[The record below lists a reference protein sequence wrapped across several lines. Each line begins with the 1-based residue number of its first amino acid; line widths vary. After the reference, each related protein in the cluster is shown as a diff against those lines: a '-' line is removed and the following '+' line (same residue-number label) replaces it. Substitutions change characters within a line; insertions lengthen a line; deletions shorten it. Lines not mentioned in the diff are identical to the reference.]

1 MRPMVKYV
9 DFVKDKKG
17 VCPFCDPKDRII
29 LERPHAFATYNIAP
43 VHKHQIMVI
52 PYRHIQT
59 VRELTPEEWSDINE
73 LMTEGIALIHKLG
86 YEFTALMM
94 RDGKHPGKSMEH
106 LHFHLIPNCDFRFEP
121 DIERAK
127 REDKRDVLT
136 PEQIAETLRDYENA
150 KKS

>member
-1 MRPMVKYV
+1 
-9 DFVKDKKG
+9 
-17 VCPFCDPKDRII
+17 
-29 LERPHAFATYNIAP
+29 
-43 VHKHQIMVI
+43 
-52 PYRHIQT
+52 
-59 VRELTPEEWSDINE
+59 
-73 LMTEGIALIHKLG
+73 
-86 YEFTALMM
+86 M

-150 KKS
+150 KK